1 MGTFR
6 GIVTLILLLA
16 FVALVIWLASSRNK
30 HRFDAAARLPLED
43 DRPSDTEPT
52 PPTKHEHRQ

>member
-1 MGTFR
+1 MDTFR

-16 FVALVIWLASSRNK
+16 FLSLMIWIASGRNK

-43 DRPSDTEPT
+43 DAT
-52 PPTKHEHRQ
+52 PDAKRTSSAEHAQ